1 MIALTGCI
9 FDPLNPE
16 EEIVIT
22 PPKIELVSSMKIN
35 LRKRT
40 EKKLNP
46 VLSNTEI
53 KNPTYNFSSSN
64 TAVATVSSDG
74 TVRAV
79 APGKC
84 FIYVTLSTNTSVKAT
99 VELTV
104 TNDETSEYDYT
115 LMFYMC
121 GSDLEYDKDAKRP
134 EDHGFF
140 TQDIKEI
147 LSVHNIPDSVRIVI
161 ETGGTKNWFMES
173 SYLEGASKISSTN
186 LQRWE
191 VNNVT
196 NKLTLIETLPG
207 NYMAKESS
215 FEEFLNWGL
224 DDYEA
229 EQMGMVISGHGGG
242 IAGCAYDDNYTYTY
256 GKDQTFPY
264 TLRTQDIAQAAKA
277 ALDNSTKSKF
287 TWIGYDCCIMQCADI
302 ASINSEY
309 FEYMV
314 ASQELENAIG
324 WNHDVYL
331 PFLKE
336 DTKIAPEV
344 FLPEICKA
352 YTKDKHSNS
361 ETTEDACLQT
371 LSVLDLSKMSSFT
384 TAFNSLSATIGTTKL
399 SYELV
404 KTAFK
409 SSYNAFGDYIYGL
422 CDFSSLLKRLK
433 ALSYN
438 TTVVETALADLVLF
452 NNYCSKYSVA
462 PCGVNAFFPECLD
475 DEYILQVGK
484 EDYSNV
490 LSTKFT
496 YWQTMCVLHGNF
508 GWLSI

>member
-1 MIALTGCI
+1 MVALSGCI
-9 FDPLNPE
+9 FDPILPDDQ
-16 EEIVIT
+16 IVIT

-53 KNPTYNFSSSN
+53 KNPSYNFSSSN
-64 TAVATVSSDG
+64 TAVATVSTDG

-84 FIYVTLSTNTSVKAT
+84 FIYVTLQSDTSVKTT

-104 TNDETSEYDYT
+104 TNDEAGEYDYT

-121 GSDLEYDKDAKRP
+121 GSDLEYDPDAKRP

-140 TQDIKEI
+140 TKDIQEI
-147 LSVHNIPDSVRIVI
+147 LSVHDMPDSIRIII
-161 ETGGTKNWFMES
+161 ETGGTKKWQMPS
-173 SYLEGASKISSTN
+173 SYLEGATKISSTN

-191 VNNVT
+191 VNNST
-196 NKLTLIETLPG
+196 NKLTLVETLPG

-229 EQMGMVISGHGGG
+229 DQMGVIISGHGGG

-256 GKDQTFPY
+256 GKDQVFPY
-264 TLRTQDIAQAAKA
+264 TLRTQDVAKAAKS

-287 TWIGYDCCIMQCADI
+287 TWIGYDCCLMQCADI
-302 ASINSEY
+302 ASVNADY

-324 WNHDVYL
+324 WNHDYYL
-331 PFLKE
+331 PYLKNNSKITPE
-336 DTKIAPEV
+336 D
-344 FLPEICKA
+344 FLPKICDGFLL
-352 YTKDKHSNS
+352 DKHIGA
-361 ETTEDACLQT
+361 ETAADACLQT
-371 LSVLDLSKMSSFT
+371 LSVLDLSKMSTFT
-384 TAFNSLSATIGTTKL
+384 SAFNSLCSSIGTLKV

-404 KTAFK
+404 KTAFT
-409 SSYNAFGDYIYGL
+409 SSYNVFGDSIFGL
-422 CDFSSLLKRLK
+422 CDFSSLLKKLK
-433 ALSYN
+433 SLYGYEISA
-438 TTVVETALADLVLF
+438 VQTALEDLVF
-452 NNYCSKYSVA
+452 YNNYCNKYSIT

-496 YWQTMCVLHGNF
+496 VWQQMCVLHGDF
-508 GWLSI
+508 GW